1 MNKIHDE
8 EIKDRE
14 KFLKDSGYTEEKL
27 NKAISEALK
36 KIDYAMETLGDK
48 FASHNSVNGVYLPV
62 ENDGGWNCGFWTGM
76 LWIAYELTGDEKYRK
91 LAERHIPTY
100 YRRIKEKIGVNHHDM
115 GFVFIPSCVAAYKL
129 TGNEQAKEAALMAA
143 DQLISR
149 YHEKGGF
156 IQAWG
161 DVNDPNSYRL
171 IVDCLLNIPL
181 LYWAS
186 DVTGD
191 EKYGEIAYKH
201 FRTTLENAIR
211 EDASSYHTFYFD
223 PETGAPKKGVTAQG
237 ASDDSCWARGQAW
250 VIYGMMLT
258 RIYRD
263 DPDAV
268 DVCKKATDY
277 FLNRLPEDYVAYWD
291 MSFTSGD
298 EPRDSSA
305 DAIAVCG
312 ILEMLKY
319 LPESDENYALYMNA
333 VKLMMNSLYE
343 NYSTKD
349 TPESN
354 GLLLHAVYSK
364 PGNIGV
370 DECNIWGC
378 YFYMEALIRLKK
390 DWKLYW

>member
-1 MNKIHDE
+1 
-8 EIKDRE
+8 
-14 KFLKDSGYTEEKL
+14 
-27 NKAISEALK
+27 
-36 KIDYAMETLGDK
+36 
-48 FASHNSVNGVYLPV
+48 
-62 ENDGGWNCGFWTGM
+62 
-76 LWIAYELTGDEKYRK
+76 
-91 LAERHIPTY
+91 
-100 YRRIKEKIGVNHHDM
+100 
-115 GFVFIPSCVAAYKL
+115 
-129 TGNEQAKEAALMAA
+129 
-143 DQLISR
+143 
-149 YHEKGGF
+149 
-156 IQAWG
+156 
-161 DVNDPNSYRL
+161 
-171 IVDCLLNIPL
+171 
-181 LYWAS
+181 
-186 DVTGD
+186 
-191 EKYGEIAYKH
+191 
-201 FRTTLENAIR
+201 
-211 EDASSYHTFYFD
+211 
-223 PETGAPKKGVTAQG
+223 
-237 ASDDSCWARGQAW
+237 
-250 VIYGMMLT
+250 MMLT